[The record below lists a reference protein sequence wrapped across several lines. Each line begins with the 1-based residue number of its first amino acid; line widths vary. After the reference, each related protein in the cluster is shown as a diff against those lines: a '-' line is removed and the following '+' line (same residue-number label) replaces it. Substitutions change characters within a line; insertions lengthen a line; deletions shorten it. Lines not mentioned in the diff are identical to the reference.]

1 MSRLLLIVALLWIWG
16 CSNAGVDATSMPSG
30 KRVTQLFYGTDRN
43 RGDPAKPSRFYG
55 LKRGVV
61 EYGIAQLLIQQSG
74 GNATLEAVNPLAEE
88 NFLAQLRGAVRA
100 APQSSAMVFVH
111 GYNRSY
117 HQVVKQVAEFTEATQ
132 FGGVAIIWS
141 WPSSRNP
148 AGYLED
154 EANIR
159 WSEPHLAA
167 FLTDVISESGAQIIH
182 LVGHSM
188 GARGLTDV
196 VLRYLLPGGIEL
208 GKIGEYVLLAP
219 DIDAQIFKRDLGPQ
233 LVAAGLQTTLYT
245 SANDKAMASAYSL
258 RSYPRAGDSS
268 YGPVIVAGMETID
281 ATYANKSILGH
292 SYFERSEAVGDDL
305 AALLNDRRSAAD
317 RDNLEYVEEAG
328 GGYWRLLA
336 IP

>member
-1 MSRLLLIVALLWIWG
+1 
-16 CSNAGVDATSMPSG
+16 
-30 KRVTQLFYGTDRN
+30 
-43 RGDPAKPSRFYG
+43 
-55 LKRGVV
+55 
-61 EYGIAQLLIQQSG
+61 
-74 GNATLEAVNPLAEE
+74 
-88 NFLAQLRGAVRA
+88 
-100 APQSSAMVFVH
+100 
-111 GYNRSY
+111 
-117 HQVVKQVAEFTEATQ
+117 
-132 FGGVAIIWS
+132 
-141 WPSSRNP
+141 
-148 AGYLED
+148 
-154 EANIR
+154 
-159 WSEPHLAA
+159 
-167 FLTDVISESGAQIIH
+167 
-182 LVGHSM
+182 M

-196 VLRYLLPGGIEL
+196 VLRYLLPGGIEP

-268 YGPVIVAGMETID
+268 YGPVIVAGVETID

-292 SYFERSEAVGDDL
+292 SYFERSEAVAEDL